1 MTEQEYNNLVEEEMK
16 KIYDDLTE
24 KYGEE
29 VDIEKGDGLMKI
41 ILIDD
46 SQLII
51 SRQAPVMQLWLA
63 AKHGGYHF
71 NYDEE
76 TKKWRDTKT
85 KEDLMFMIDETVDKS
100 FE

>member
-1 MTEQEYNNLVEEEMK
+1 MTEQEYDKLVDNEMI
-16 KIYDDLTE
+16 KIYDSLTE

-29 VDIEKGDGLMKI
+29 VDIEKGDGIMKI
-41 ILIDD
+41 ILVDD
-46 SQLII
+46 TQLIV
-51 SRQAPVMQLWLA
+51 SRQAPVKQIWLA

-71 NYDEE
+71 TYENE

-85 KEDLMFMIDETVDKS
+85 KEDLMFMINETVDKS

>member
-1 MTEQEYNNLVEEEMK
+1 MTEQEYNTLVEDEMSQ
-16 KIYDDLTE
+16 IYDDLTE

-29 VDIEKGDGLMKI
+29 VDIEKGDGIMKI

-46 SQLII
+46 TQLII
-51 SRQAPVMQLWLA
+51 SRQAPVMQIWLA

-71 NYDEE
+71 SYDEGS
-76 TKKWRDTKT
+76 KKWRDTKT
-85 KEDLMFMIDETVDKS
+85 KEDLMYMINETVDKS

>member
-1 MTEQEYNNLVEEEMK
+1 MTEQEYDKLVDDEMI

-29 VDIEKGDGLMKI
+29 VDIEKGDGIMKI

-46 SQLII
+46 TQLIV
-51 SRQAPVMQLWLA
+51 SRQAPVKQIWLA

-71 NYDEE
+71 IYNEE
-76 TKKWRDTKT
+76 DKKWRDSKT
-85 KEDLMFMIDETVDKS
+85 KEDLMYMINETVDKS